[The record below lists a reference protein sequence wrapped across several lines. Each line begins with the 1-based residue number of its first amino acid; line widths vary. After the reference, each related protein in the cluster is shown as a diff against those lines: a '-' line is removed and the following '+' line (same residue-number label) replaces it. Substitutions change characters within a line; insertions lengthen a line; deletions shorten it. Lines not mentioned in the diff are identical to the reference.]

1 MLVLQTRGQLTAVEL
16 AERLE
21 VSERT
26 VQRDAQALAEAG
38 VPIVSVR
45 GPAGGY
51 RLERGY
57 RTKLTGLDVL
67 EAEALFVGPA
77 AELGLGRE
85 LAAARLKLLASL
97 PAELQERADRAA
109 RLFHLD
115 TRGWFREED
124 RVPHLPVIAGALWRG
139 RRLDMRYREG
149 ATVVSRRLDPLGLI
163 LKAGVWYLLARRRG
177 EERVYRVSRIVSA
190 RERAEQGWRPRDF
203 DLAAA
208 WASRSEAFERSR
220 TPIEVTVRVRR
231 DDVRYLRAARIVE
244 NGEPPTVIA
253 QFDGLGQ
260 AFRTLIAYG
269 AEAEV
274 LAPRELRER
283 IATAAAETA
292 ALYAA
297 GSLGE
302 ESTGMSHTGD
312 IGTEIAPEVADDPE
326 LAARLD
332 DLLHRTCSLARALAH
347 AEQSALSVDLDGD
360 GRAARKFFSLSA
372 RYERWRDF
380 RAEPRGLGLHSIQ
393 LEPGEVVRLTQDEV
407 EAHPLWTGFGETA
420 GQHQPLRGLLAAPV
434 CGGDG
439 RHYGLLQLSDKSD
452 GGEFTAEDEERIRE
466 LAAFAGATLDALR
479 AARR

>member
-1 MLVLQTRGQLTAVEL
+1 MRASRLVSFLLLLQTRGQLSAVEL

-26 VQRDAQALAEAG
+26 VQRDAQALAAAG

-57 RTKLTGLDVL
+57 RTKLTGLDAA

-97 PAELQERADRAA
+97 PPELQDRAGRAA
-109 RLFHLD
+109 RLFHVD
-115 TRGWFREED
+115 TRGWFREDD

-190 RERAEQGWRPRDF
+190 RERAEASIRPVDF

-208 WASRSEAFERSR
+208 WASHSQAFERSR
-220 TPIEVTVRVRR
+220 PYVQVTVRVPRSQL
-231 DDVRYLRAARIVE
+231 RYLRAADVVE
-244 NGEPPTVIA
+244 DGDEPTVIA
-253 QFDGLGQ
+253 RFDGLDH
-260 AFRTLIAYG
+260 AFRSLLAYG
-269 AEAEV
+269 AQAEV

-283 IATAAAETA
+283 IAATAAETV

-297 GSLGE
+297 G
-302 ESTGMSHTGD
+302 
-312 IGTEIAPEVADDPE
+312 
-326 LAARLD
+326 
-332 DLLHRTCSLARALAH
+332 
-347 AEQSALSVDLDGD
+347 
-360 GRAARKFFSLSA
+360 
-372 RYERWRDF
+372 
-380 RAEPRGLGLHSIQ
+380 
-393 LEPGEVVRLTQDEV
+393 
-407 EAHPLWTGFGETA
+407 
-420 GQHQPLRGLLAAPV
+420 
-434 CGGDG
+434 
-439 RHYGLLQLSDKSD
+439 
-452 GGEFTAEDEERIRE
+452 
-466 LAAFAGATLDALR
+466 
-479 AARR
+479 

>member
-1 MLVLQTRGQLTAVEL
+1 MILQTRGQLTAEEL

-57 RTKLTGLDVL
+57 RTKLTGLDAS

-97 PAELQERADRAA
+97 PAELQDRAGRAA
-109 RLFHLD
+109 RLFHVD

-149 ATVVSRRLDPLGLI
+149 TAVVSRRLDPLGLI

-190 RERAEQGWRPRDF
+190 RERAEPGFRPPDF

-208 WASRSEAFERSR
+208 WVDRSKAFERSR
-220 TPIEVTVRVRR
+220 PSVEVTVRVLRGQ
-231 DDVRYLRAARIVE
+231 VRYLRGARIVE
-244 NGEPPTVIA
+244 DGERPTVIA
-253 QFDGLGQ
+253 RFDGLDH
-260 AFRTLIAYG
+260 AFRTVMGYAPQV
-269 AEAEV
+269 EV
-274 LAPRELRER
+274 LAPQELREQV
-283 IATAAAETA
+283 AAAAAETA

-297 GSLGE
+297 GG
-302 ESTGMSHTGD
+302 
-312 IGTEIAPEVADDPE
+312 
-326 LAARLD
+326 
-332 DLLHRTCSLARALAH
+332 
-347 AEQSALSVDLDGD
+347 
-360 GRAARKFFSLSA
+360 
-372 RYERWRDF
+372 
-380 RAEPRGLGLHSIQ
+380 
-393 LEPGEVVRLTQDEV
+393 
-407 EAHPLWTGFGETA
+407 
-420 GQHQPLRGLLAAPV
+420 
-434 CGGDG
+434 
-439 RHYGLLQLSDKSD
+439 
-452 GGEFTAEDEERIRE
+452 
-466 LAAFAGATLDALR
+466 
-479 AARR
+479 